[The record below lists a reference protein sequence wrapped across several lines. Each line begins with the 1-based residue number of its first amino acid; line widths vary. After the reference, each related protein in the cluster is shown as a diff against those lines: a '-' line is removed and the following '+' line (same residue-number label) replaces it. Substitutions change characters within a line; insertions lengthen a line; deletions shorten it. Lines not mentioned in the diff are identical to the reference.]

1 MAILKIYND
10 IVDETERLF
19 LRDIGADGVCYKS
32 ITEFLESIDE
42 NDSEIDL
49 RIHCKGGLVVEGW
62 AIYDALRDSG
72 KTIKATIEGECSSMA
87 TIILLAAPK
96 ERRFA
101 YANATLCIHNPALC
115 YLESDYYTRLTA
127 DKLDTLAEDIKKQ
140 ADMLREEQTKMVDLY
155 VERTGA
161 DRAELESLMS
171 KDIFINMARA
181 KELGFISETVV
192 PVTAFNKPK
201 FKSSKQMAQKESKV
215 QVKQGLLDRL
225 LSMAGLTRLED
236 VRMVDQV
243 ITAAD
248 GSEFTVE
255 REDGDPQV
263 GDKAYPNGTYVLED
277 GTTIVI
283 EGEVITDIIEPGAE
297 GDEKNENENEGGEP
311 TVEELQKEVEELKEK
326 VAEDEQQKEELKKEV
341 EELKETVAE
350 QAKALKG
357 TVAISSDEKKIIDKV
372 NGAGGIAWL
381 NKVLSMKSTYT
392 ASNRK
397 FVDHTDGHRSEESPT
412 QKALREAREKA
423 EAKRKAKA

>member
-10 IVDETERLF
+10 IVEETERLY
-19 LRDIGADGVCYKS
+19 LRDMGADGVCYKS

-49 RIHCKGGLVVEGW
+49 RIHCKGGSVVEGW

-181 KELGFISETVV
+181 KELGFISETVA
-192 PVTAFNKPK
+192 PITAFNKPN
-201 FKSSKQMAQKESKV
+201 FKSKKMAQKESKV
-215 QVKQGLLDRL
+215 QVKQSLLDRL
-225 LSMAGLTRLED
+225 HSLAGFTRLED
-236 VRMVDQV
+236 VKMVDQV

-283 EGEVITDIIEPGAE
+283 EGEVITDIIEPGVE
-297 GDEKNENENEGGEP
+297 DEEKNENENEGDEP

-357 TVAISSDEKKIIDKV
+357 TIAVSSDEKKIIDKV

-397 FVDHTDGHRSEESPT
+397 FVDHTARDRAEESPT
-412 QKALREAREKA
+412 QRALREAREKA